1 MRKAGFTLVL
11 LVGTFI
17 SKAQYL
23 SDPKAA
29 PAPDGPRYHSWWMI
43 YATSAW
49 VPKDVKIGD
58 PGFGVG
64 TSLLFP
70 LNGKIYDYQ
79 CPVWL
84 GLDFNYHYFGT
95 EEINDWYVHYENWQL
110 AFVARITSSD
120 KRRFKPFMD
129 VSLGGRYLASLTTDH
144 RDYAGLAF
152 RRGWLLAANA
162 FNFASLGPTDFNIS
176 REYGKVSLIGSLAP
190 GIRFIGRGKEW
201 SGMTIKGYMQ
211 FGTSVHYL
219 NRDSVH
225 VRGNPM
231 ILSSEKRSGLMYGFQ
246 LGVTI

>member
-1 MRKAGFTLVL
+1 MQSLGDFGGSVL
-11 LVGTFI
+11 LG
-17 SKAQYL
+17 
-23 SDPKAA
+23 
-29 PAPDGPRYHSWWMI
+29 R
-43 YATSAW
+43 
-49 VPKDVKIGD
+49 
-58 PGFGVG
+58 
-64 TSLLFP
+64 FP
-70 LNGKIYDYQ
+70 
-79 CPVWL
+79 
-84 GLDFNYHYFGT
+84 
-95 EEINDWYVHYENWQL
+95 
-110 AFVARITSSD
+110 ARIEQA
-120 KRRFKPFMD
+120 
-129 VSLGGRYLASLTTDH
+129 LGFAISEPLGHTDDRLGKGH
-144 RDYAGLAF
+144 LAGLAF